1 MGKGRT
7 NYSIEISGDVGIAEQ
22 LVKEYLA
29 SNEFS
34 LIEKEGEQFYK
45 TGSKVEFARGFKYYF
60 EGKNLN
66 ISVWLINSFGH
77 DIELHESSMSMPSME
92 YKESLNLLFQKLADI
107 EVQSQNNIND
117 QNSAGEFVHN
127 FQNDIDKKKERNC
140 EIVFWV
146 SIAGLFLA
154 LFGYMFGVFVYAI
167 DFYYGVVGL
176 KTRKKGKA
184 IATIVLSVLSIV
196 ILIME
201 VLLSVTIF

>member
-34 LIEKEGEQFYK
+34 LIEKEGEQYYK

-66 ISVWLINSFGH
+66 ISV
-77 DIELHESSMSMPSME
+77 PSME

-154 LFGYMFGVFVYAI
+154 LFGYMFGIFVYAI